1 MAGQWVMQM
10 VFYWAERKGLYLAAT
25 KAVQKVD
32 GTVGA

>member
-1 MAGQWVMQM
+1 MAGQRAWQTAADS
-10 VFYWAERKGLYLAAT
+10 AERRGLYLAAT